1 MPSFGLYS
9 GPEVVINFAGIPLDD
24 MRADEFVRVA
34 PNEDSFGTIVGS
46 DGSVTRFETKNVL
59 FNVTFTFKRSSKNNA
74 LLSAV
79 YIADR
84 TIGGGAGV
92 ATMIVK
98 DLNGS
103 TLAASEKC
111 WLKALPEW
119 GSGKEVGPD
128 VAWNAQAIILPGQM
142 IVGGNQL

>member
-1 MPSFGLYS
+1 MASFGLYS
-9 GPEVVINFAGIPLDD
+9 APEVIINFAGIDLDD
-24 MRADEFVRVA
+24 MRADEFLQFS

-59 FNVTFTFKRSSKNNA
+59 WNVTLTVKRSSKVNP
-74 LLSAV
+74 LLSAI

-92 ATMIVK
+92 ASFIVK

-103 TLAASEKC
+103 TIAASEKQ
-111 WLKALPEW
+111 WLKKLPDW
-119 GSGKEVGPD
+119 GHGKEVGGD
-128 VAWNAQAIILPGQM
+128 IAWEMQGIYLPGQ
-142 IVGGNQL
+142 IIIGSNQL